1 MRNKFIEIEQYLQSI
16 EKLLRS
22 NSIFYIAK
30 NFKRYSREN
39 RSLCEQD
46 NLFSATNNANN
57 FIMSIIKIIVT
68 IQIKDSISNN

>member
-16 EKLLRS
+16 EKLLKS

-68 IQIKDSISNN
+68 I

>member
-68 IQIKDSISNN
+68 I

>member
-16 EKLLRS
+16 EKLLKS

-46 NLFSATNNANN
+46 KLFSATNNANN

-68 IQIKDSISNN
+68 I